1 MRHSRF
7 LLALGL
13 SAIMAVPSLAGPG
26 CGAHGKK
33 GHGGPGA
40 HQGGKHLLWKELNLT
55 DQQKEQMKSLHE
67 KMQQIRK
74 EQFGKMKVIRDNIR
88 EELAKENPD
97 EGALNK
103 LSADLGDLAELKSK
117 QRVDHLLEIK
127 EVLDAD
133 QFAKLTAH
141 QGKGCGACPK
151 AAGCQHKHRMGKG
164 CCPAAKGEAQT
175 N

>member
-1 MRHSRF
+1 MRHSRL

-13 SAIMAVPSLAGPG
+13 SAILAVPSLAGPG
-26 CGAHGKK
+26 CGAHGKN

-40 HQGGKHLLWKELNLT
+40 HHGGKHKLWEELNLT
-55 DQQKEQMKSLHE
+55 DQQKEQMKTLHE
-67 KMQQIRK
+67 KMQNIRK
-74 EQFGKMKVIRDNIR
+74 EQFGKMKEIRDNIR
-88 EELAKENPD
+88 EELSKENPD
-97 EGALNK
+97 EGTLNK

-117 QRVDHLLEIK
+117 QRVEHLLEIK

-141 QGKGCGACPK
+141 HGKGCGGCPK
-151 AAGCQHKHRMGKG
+151 AAGCGRAHKGKG
-164 CCPAAKGEAQT
+164 CCPAAKGAAQT